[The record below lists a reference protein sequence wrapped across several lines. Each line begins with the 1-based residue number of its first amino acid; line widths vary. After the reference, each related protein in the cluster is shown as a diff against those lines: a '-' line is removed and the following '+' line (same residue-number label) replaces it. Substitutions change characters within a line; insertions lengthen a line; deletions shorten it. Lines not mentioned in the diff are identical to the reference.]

1 MGYSKRRIKKI
12 KKIALERIEIL
23 MNLAEEAYRKGRLD
37 RMRRYIELSRRI
49 AMKVRVR
56 FPKKWKRRICKKCLT
71 ILIYGDNCKVRTV
84 SDKNCPH
91 VAIKCLNCGNVIK
104 IPMVREKKLKRRLKR
119 MKKAEQLNVSSEK

>member
-1 MGYSKRRIKKI
+1 MGYSKRKTKKI
-12 KKIALERIEIL
+12 KEIALERIEIL
-23 MNLAEEAYRKGRLD
+23 MNLAEEAYRKGQLE

-49 AMKVRVR
+49 AMKARVP

-71 ILIYGDNCKVRTV
+71 VLIYGVNCTVRTV
-84 SDKNCPH
+84 SDKSCPH

-119 MKKAEQLNVSSEK
+119 MASTK